1 MVQLYARKNV
11 MVLIGATFTAIVV
24 LSAIFAPLLA
34 PEHYTHQDL
43 KKTLRPPFWSQ
54 RGSWT
59 NPLGTDH
66 LGRDILSRMLYGA
79 RVSLLVGVISV
90 LIAGTIGTFLGLV
103 SGYFG
108 GWVDSVI
115 MRIADIQLSFPPIFL
130 AIAMMAVIP
139 QSLATLILVLGG
151 ISWVQF
157 GRVSRGSTLSTKEKE
172 FIEAARAVGSSNVK
186 IIWCHIL
193 PNILSP
199 LIVIA
204 TVYVSTMI
212 LSESA
217 LSFLG
222 LGVQPPT
229 PSWGSMLSEGRTY
242 FKIAWWY
249 ATFPGLAI
257 LFTVLGINLFGDGL
271 RRL

>member
-1 MVQLYARKNV
+1 MLTV
-11 MVLIGATFTAIVV
+11 GAALTALVV
-24 LSAIFAPLLA
+24 LSAVLAPLLA
-34 PEHYTHQDL
+34 PEHYVHQDL
-43 KKTLRPPFWSQ
+43 SKTLKPPVWSK
-54 RGSWT
+54 GGKWI
-59 NPLGTDH
+59 NPLGTEH
-66 LGRDILSRMLYGA
+66 LGRDILSRILYGA
-79 RVSLLVGVISV
+79 RDSLLVGVFSV
-90 LIAGTIGTFLGLV
+90 LIAGTIGSFLGLI

-139 QSLATLILVLGG
+139 QSLATLIFVLGG

-157 GRVSRGSTLSTKEKE
+157 GRVARGSTLSIKEKE
-172 FIEAARAVGSSNVK
+172 FIEAARSLGTSNVK
-186 IIWCHIL
+186 IIWRHVL

-212 LSESA
+212 LAESA

-249 ATFPGLAI
+249 ATFPGFAI

-271 RRL
+271 KRL